1 MKVGG
6 IAVTPVDDGIGH
18 VTPGQLYAAGSGGRE
33 GKGTRDE
40 DWEEHREFLSPDGEL
55 EMPVGTFV
63 IRSGDRLMLVDAGY
77 GPQAPPTVSGPRLP
91 ENLAAAGVRP
101 EDVTDVVLTHLH
113 ADHIG
118 WCAVEGE
125 ATFPSAT
132 YRCAEADW
140 TRFVDGAGDEN
151 APDAKYREVA
161 AATLGPIKNRFEMFA
176 GETTL
181 APGVD
186 IVPAPGHTPG
196 SSMIVLSG
204 GGERALLI
212 GDVVHH
218 PVQLLDDAWER
229 VIDVDEARA
238 RAMQIA
244 VARDLVR
251 DGTPV
256 VGAHFPGLR
265 FGRVVRDGNR
275 RRWAA

>member
-1 MKVGG
+1 VKVG
-6 IAVTPVDDGIGH
+6 ALDVTPVNDGVGH
-18 VTPGQLYAAGSGGRE
+18 VTPGQLYAAGSGTAQ
-33 GKGTRDE
+33 GKGTQDE
-40 DWEEHREFLSPDGEL
+40 DWAEHREFLCDGQL

-77 GPQAPPTVSGPRLP
+77 GPVAPPTVSGPRLP
-91 ENLAAAGVRP
+91 DNLAAAGVRP
-101 EDVTDVVLTHLH
+101 EDITDVVLTHLH

-118 WCAVEGE
+118 WCAVEGK

-132 YRCAEADW
+132 YRCASADW
-140 TRFVDGAGDEN
+140 THFVDGVDEPD
-151 APDAKYREVA
+151 APDANYRKVA
-161 AATLGPIKNRFEMFA
+161 AATLGPIKDRFDLWT

-196 SSMIVLSG
+196 CSMIVLSG
-204 GGERALLI
+204 GDERAVLL

-218 PVQLLDDAWER
+218 PVQLLDDRWER

-238 RAMQIA
+238 RRTQ
-244 VARDLVR
+244 VALVGELLR

-256 VGAHFPGLR
+256 AGAHFPGLR
-265 FGRVVRDGNR
+265 FGRVVGDGDR
-275 RRWAA
+275 RRWVT